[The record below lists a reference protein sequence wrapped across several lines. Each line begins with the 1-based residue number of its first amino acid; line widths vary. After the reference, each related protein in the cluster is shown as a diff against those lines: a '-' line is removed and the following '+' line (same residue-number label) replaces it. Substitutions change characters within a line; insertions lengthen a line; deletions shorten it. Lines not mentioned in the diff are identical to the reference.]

1 VLPMAKKTTK
11 KEKADRIS
19 LEKLEKNVDSFD
31 KKMNE
36 VRREYIQK
44 SSNSKKSAADLVLT
58 S

>member
-1 VLPMAKKTTK
+1 MTKKTTK

-19 LEKLEKNVDSFD
+19 LEKLKKNVDSFD
-31 KKMNE
+31 KKMNR

-44 SSNSKKSAADLVLT
+44 SSNSKKSASELVLT

>member
-1 VLPMAKKTTK
+1 MAKKTTK

>member
-1 VLPMAKKTTK
+1 MAKKTTK
-11 KEKADRIS
+11 EEKADRIS

-31 KKMNE
+31 KKMNR

-44 SSNSKKSAADLVLT
+44 SSNSKKSAAELVLT

>member
-1 VLPMAKKTTK
+1 MGKKTTK

-31 KKMNE
+31 KKMNQ

-44 SSNSKKSAADLVLT
+44 SSNSKKSAAELVLT